1 VTKVPKKSYFW
12 QKEIMAHLRTILQLF
27 LAATF
32 LFSAYTKAIAPGF
45 FEILLEQ
52 QGIVPNRL
60 YGAWAT
66 RAIIALEVWLGIG
79 LLLPFY
85 TRLVLRIS
93 FWLLVIFSV
102 HLGYLVFIGDTS
114 NCGCFGEMIAMSPL
128 ESLGKNGVLLVING
142 LLLRYKYKF
151 GRKSWL
157 TWALLPALFA
167 AAVFVWPIQTEPDEV
182 VAKFPAF
189 ENSAEIDFTEGN
201 YLVAV
206 LNLSC
211 EHCQEAAQE
220 LAELQ
225 RNGADLPQVVA
236 LFFEEGGTTV
246 EQFNILTNSD
256 FPYQMIDVNTF
267 FDLIG
272 SAPPRVYW
280 VKNGK
285 MMQFWDTEIAKGIQM
300 AFSP

>member
-1 VTKVPKKSYFW
+1 
-12 QKEIMAHLRTILQLF
+12 MAHLRSLLQIF
-27 LAATF
+27 LAVTF

-52 QGIVPNRL
+52 QGLVPNRL

-66 RAIIALEVWLGIG
+66 RAIIALEVWLGLG
-79 LLLPFY
+79 LLFSVFIRAL
-85 TRLVLRIS
+85 LRIS
-93 FWLLVIFSV
+93 FGLLVAFSV
-102 HLGYLVFIGDTS
+102 HLCYLIIIGETG
-114 NCGCFGEMIAMSPL
+114 NCGCFGEMISMSPL
-128 ESLGKNGVLLVING
+128 ASLGKNVVLLGVNG
-142 LLLRYKYKF
+142 FLLRYKYK
-151 GRKSWL
+151 GNKKSGWI
-157 TWALLPALFA
+157 WALLPALFA
-167 AAVFVWPIQTEPDEV
+167 AAVFVWPISTEPDEV

-189 ENSAEIDFTEGN
+189 EETSEIDFTTGE

-225 RNGADLPQVVA
+225 RNGVSLPQVVA
-236 LFFEEGGTTV
+236 LFFEEGDTTV
-246 EQFNILTNSD
+246 KQFNAKTNAD

-280 VKNGK
+280 IKAGEVD
-285 MMQFWDTEIAKGIQM
+285 QFWDEDIADGIKTTF
-300 AFSP
+300 AP

>member
-1 VTKVPKKSYFW
+1 
-12 QKEIMAHLRTILQLF
+12 MAHLRSLLQIF
-27 LAATF
+27 LAVTF

-45 FEILLEQ
+45 FEVLLEQ
-52 QGIVPNRL
+52 QGLVPNRL

-66 RAIIALEVWLGIG
+66 RAIIALEVWLGLG
-79 LLLPFY
+79 LLFSVFIRAL
-85 TRLVLRIS
+85 LRIS
-93 FWLLVIFSV
+93 FGLLVAFSV
-102 HLGYLVFIGDTS
+102 HLCYLIIIGETD
-114 NCGCFGEMIAMSPL
+114 NCGCFGEMISMSPL
-128 ESLGKNGVLLVING
+128 ASLGKNVVLLGVNG
-142 LLLRYKYKF
+142 FLLRYKYK
-151 GRKSWL
+151 GNKKSGWI
-157 TWALLPALFA
+157 WALLPALFA
-167 AAVFVWPIQTEPDEV
+167 AAVFVWPISTEPDEV

-189 ENSAEIDFTEGN
+189 EETSEIDFTTGE

-225 RNGADLPQVVA
+225 RNGVSLPQVVA
-236 LFFEEGGTTV
+236 LFFEEGDTTV
-246 EQFNILTNSD
+246 KQFNAKTNAD

-280 VKNGK
+280 IKAGEVD
-285 MMQFWDTEIAKGIQM
+285 QFWDEDIADGIKTTF
-300 AFSP
+300 AP

>member
-1 VTKVPKKSYFW
+1 
-12 QKEIMAHLRTILQLF
+12 MAHLRSLLQIF
-27 LAATF
+27 LAVTF

-45 FEILLEQ
+45 FEVLLEQ
-52 QGIVPNRL
+52 QGLVPNRL

-66 RAIIALEVWLGIG
+66 RAIIALEVWLGLG
-79 LLLPFY
+79 LLFSVFIRAL
-85 TRLVLRIS
+85 LRIS
-93 FWLLVIFSV
+93 FGLLVAFSV
-102 HLGYLVFIGDTS
+102 HLCYLIIIGETG
-114 NCGCFGEMIAMSPL
+114 NCGCFGEMISMSPL
-128 ESLGKNGVLLVING
+128 ASLGKNVVLLGVNG
-142 LLLRYKYKF
+142 FLLRYKYK
-151 GRKSWL
+151 GNKKSGWI
-157 TWALLPALFA
+157 WALLPALFA
-167 AAVFVWPIQTEPDEV
+167 AAVFVWPISTEPDEV

-189 ENSAEIDFTEGN
+189 EETSEIDFTTGE

-225 RNGADLPQVVA
+225 RNGVSLPQVVA
-236 LFFEEGGTTV
+236 LFFEEGDTTV
-246 EQFNILTNSD
+246 KQFNAKTNAD

-280 VKNGK
+280 IKAGEVN
-285 MMQFWDTEIAKGIQM
+285 QFWDEDIADGIKTTF
-300 AFSP
+300 AP

>member
-1 VTKVPKKSYFW
+1 
-12 QKEIMAHLRTILQLF
+12 MAHLRSLLQIF
-27 LAATF
+27 LAVTF

-45 FEILLEQ
+45 FEVLLEQ
-52 QGIVPNRL
+52 QGLVPNRL

-66 RAIIALEVWLGIG
+66 RAIIALEVWLGLG
-79 LLLPFY
+79 LLFSVFIRAL
-85 TRLVLRIS
+85 LRIS
-93 FWLLVIFSV
+93 FGLLVAFSV
-102 HLGYLVFIGDTS
+102 HLCYLIIIGETG
-114 NCGCFGEMIAMSPL
+114 NCGCFGEMISMSPL
-128 ESLGKNGVLLVING
+128 ASLGKNVVLLGVNG
-142 LLLRYKYKF
+142 FLLRYKYK
-151 GRKSWL
+151 GNKKSGWI
-157 TWALLPALFA
+157 WALLPALFA
-167 AAVFVWPIQTEPDEV
+167 AAVFVWPISTEPDEV

-189 ENSAEIDFTEGN
+189 EETSEIDFTTGE

-225 RNGADLPQVVA
+225 RNGVDLPKVVA
-236 LFFEEGGTTV
+236 LFFEEGDTTV
-246 EQFNILTNSD
+246 KQFNAKTNAD

-280 VKNGK
+280 IKAGEVN
-285 MMQFWDTEIAKGIQM
+285 QFWDEDIADGIKTTF
-300 AFSP
+300 AP

>member
-1 VTKVPKKSYFW
+1 
-12 QKEIMAHLRTILQLF
+12 MAHLRSLLQIF
-27 LAATF
+27 LAVTF

-45 FEILLEQ
+45 FEVLLEQ
-52 QGIVPNRL
+52 QGLVPNRL

-66 RAIIALEVWLGIG
+66 RAIIALEVWLGLG
-79 LLLPFY
+79 LLFSVFIRAL
-85 TRLVLRIS
+85 LRIS
-93 FWLLVIFSV
+93 FGLLVAFSA
-102 HLGYLVFIGDTS
+102 HLCYLIIIGETG
-114 NCGCFGEMIAMSPL
+114 NCGCFGEMISMSPL
-128 ESLGKNGVLLVING
+128 ASLGKNVVLLGVNG
-142 LLLRYKYKF
+142 FLLRYKYK
-151 GRKSWL
+151 GNKKSGWI
-157 TWALLPALFA
+157 WALLPALFA
-167 AAVFVWPIQTEPDEV
+167 AAVFVWPISTEPDEV

-189 ENSAEIDFTEGN
+189 EETSEIDFTTGE

-225 RNGADLPQVVA
+225 RNGVSLPQVVA
-236 LFFEEGGTTV
+236 LFFEEGDTTV
-246 EQFNILTNSD
+246 KQFNAKTNAD

-280 VKNGK
+280 IKAGEVN
-285 MMQFWDTEIAKGIQM
+285 QFWDEDIADGIKTTF
-300 AFSP
+300 AP

>member
-1 VTKVPKKSYFW
+1 
-12 QKEIMAHLRTILQLF
+12 MAHLRSLLQFF
-27 LAATF
+27 LAVTF

-45 FEILLEQ
+45 FEVLLEQ
-52 QGIVPNRL
+52 QGLVPNRL

-66 RAIIALEVWLGIG
+66 RAIIALEVWLSLG
-79 LLLPFY
+79 LLFSVY
-85 TRLVLRIS
+85 TRALLRIS
-93 FWLLVIFSV
+93 FGLLVAFSA
-102 HLGYLVFIGDTS
+102 HLCYLIIIGETG
-114 NCGCFGEMIAMSPL
+114 NCGCFGEMISMSPL
-128 ESLGKNGVLLVING
+128 ASLGKNVVLLGVNG
-142 LLLRYKYKF
+142 FLLRYKYKDNK
-151 GRKSWL
+151 KSGWI
-157 TWALLPALFA
+157 WALLPALFA
-167 AAVFVWPIQTEPDEV
+167 AAVFVWPISTEPDEV

-189 ENSAEIDFTEGN
+189 EETSEIDFTTGE

-225 RNGADLPQVVA
+225 HNGVDLPQVVA
-236 LFFEEGGTTV
+236 LFFEEGDTTV
-246 EQFNILTNSD
+246 KQFNAKTNAD

-280 VKNGK
+280 IRGGEVN
-285 MMQFWDTEIAKGIQM
+285 QFWDEDIADGIKTTF
-300 AFSP
+300 AP

>member
-1 VTKVPKKSYFW
+1 
-12 QKEIMAHLRTILQLF
+12 MAHLRSLLQIF
-27 LAATF
+27 LAVTF

-45 FEILLEQ
+45 FEVLLEQ
-52 QGIVPNRL
+52 QGLVPNRL

-66 RAIIALEVWLGIG
+66 RAIIALEVWLGLG
-79 LLLPFY
+79 LLFSVFIRAL
-85 TRLVLRIS
+85 LRIS
-93 FWLLVIFSV
+93 FGLLVAFSV
-102 HLGYLVFIGDTS
+102 HLCYLIIIGETG
-114 NCGCFGEMIAMSPL
+114 NCGCFGEMISMSPL
-128 ESLGKNGVLLVING
+128 ASLGKNVVLLGVNG
-142 LLLRYKYKF
+142 FLLRYKYK
-151 GRKSWL
+151 GNKKSGWI
-157 TWALLPALFA
+157 WALLPALFA
-167 AAVFVWPIQTEPDEV
+167 AAVFVWPISTEPDEV

-189 ENSAEIDFTEGN
+189 EETSEIDFTTGE

-225 RNGADLPQVVA
+225 RNGVALPQVVA
-236 LFFEEGGTTV
+236 LFFEEGDTTV
-246 EQFNILTNSD
+246 KQFNAKTNAD

-280 VKNGK
+280 IKAGEVN
-285 MMQFWDTEIAKGIQM
+285 QFWDEDIADGIKTTF
-300 AFSP
+300 AP

>member
-1 VTKVPKKSYFW
+1 
-12 QKEIMAHLRTILQLF
+12 MAHLRTILQLF

-85 TRLVLRIS
+85 NRLVLRIS

-142 LLLRYKYKF
+142 FLLRYKYKF

>member
-1 VTKVPKKSYFW
+1 
-12 QKEIMAHLRTILQLF
+12 MAHLRTILQFF

-52 QGIVPNRL
+52 QGLVPNRL
-60 YGAWAT
+60 IGAWAT
-66 RAIIALEVWLGIG
+66 RAIIALEIWLGLG
-79 LLLPFY
+79 LLLPYYSRF
-85 TRLVLRIS
+85 LLRFS
-93 FWLLVIFSV
+93 FWLLVAFSL
-102 HLGYLVFIGDTS
+102 HLGYLVFLGDTS
-114 NCGCFGEMIAMSPL
+114 NCGCFGEMISMTPL
-128 ESLGKNGVLLVING
+128 ASLGKNAILLVVNG
-142 LLLRYKYKF
+142 FLLRYKYKF
-151 GRKSWL
+151 GKKSWL

-182 VAKFPAF
+182 VSKLPAF
-189 ENSAEIDFTEGN
+189 ENTSDIDFTTGN

-225 RNGADLPQVVA
+225 RAGAQLPQIVA
-236 LFFEEGGTTV
+236 LFFEEGDTTV
-246 EQFNILTNSD
+246 AEFNSITNSD
-256 FPYQMIDVNTF
+256 YPYQMIDVNTF

-285 MMQFWDTEIAKGIQM
+285 MMQFWDTEIAEGIQTTF
-300 AFSP
+300 AP

>member
-1 VTKVPKKSYFW
+1 
-12 QKEIMAHLRTILQLF
+12 MAHLRSLLQIF
-27 LAATF
+27 LAVTF

-52 QGIVPNRL
+52 QGLVPNRL

-66 RAIIALEVWLGIG
+66 RAIIALEVWLGLG
-79 LLLPFY
+79 LLFSVFIRAL
-85 TRLVLRIS
+85 LRIS
-93 FWLLVIFSV
+93 FGLLVVFSA
-102 HLGYLVFIGDTS
+102 HLCYLIIIGETG
-114 NCGCFGEMIAMSPL
+114 NCGCFGEMISMSPL
-128 ESLGKNGVLLVING
+128 ASLGKNVVLLMVNG
-142 LLLRYKYKF
+142 FLLRYKYK
-151 GRKSWL
+151 GNKKSGWI
-157 TWALLPALFA
+157 WALLPALFA
-167 AAVFVWPIQTEPDEV
+167 AAVFVWPISTAPDEV
-182 VAKFPAF
+182 VAKFPVF
-189 ENSAEIDFTEGN
+189 EETSEIDFTTGE

-225 RNGADLPQVVA
+225 RNGVALPQVVA
-236 LFFEEGGTTV
+236 LFFEEGDTTV
-246 EQFNILTNSD
+246 KQFNAKTNAD

-280 VKNGK
+280 IKGGEVN
-285 MMQFWDTEIAKGIQM
+285 QFWDEDIADGIKTTF
-300 AFSP
+300 AP

>member
-1 VTKVPKKSYFW
+1 
-12 QKEIMAHLRTILQLF
+12 MAHLRTILQLF

-142 LLLRYKYKF
+142 FLLRYKYKF

>member
-1 VTKVPKKSYFW
+1 MRKKSYFW

-85 TRLVLRIS
+85 TRLLLRIS

-128 ESLGKNGVLLVING
+128 ESLGKNVVLLAING
-142 LLLRYKYKF
+142 VLLRYKYKF
-151 GRKSWL
+151 GKKPWL
-157 TWALLPALFA
+157 TWALLPALFT

-189 ENSAEIDFTEGN
+189 ENAAEIDFTKGD

-220 LAELQ
+220 LSELQ

-236 LFFEEGGTTV
+236 LFFEEGDTTV
-246 EQFNILTNSD
+246 EQFNALTNSD
-256 FPYQMIDVNTF
+256 FPYQMIGVNTF

-285 MMQFWDTEIAKGIQM
+285 MMQFWDTEIAKGIQTTF
-300 AFSP
+300 AP

>member
-1 VTKVPKKSYFW
+1 
-12 QKEIMAHLRTILQLF
+12 MAHLRTILQLF

-85 TRLVLRIS
+85 TRLLLRIS

-128 ESLGKNGVLLVING
+128 ESLGKNVVLLAING
-142 LLLRYKYKF
+142 FLVRYKYKF
-151 GRKSWL
+151 GKKPWL

-189 ENSAEIDFTEGN
+189 ENATEIDFTKGD

-236 LFFEEGGTTV
+236 LFFEEGDTTV
-246 EQFNILTNSD
+246 EQFNELTNSA
-256 FPYQMIDVNTF
+256 FPYQMIRVNTF

-285 MMQFWDTEIAKGIQM
+285 MMQFWDTEIAKGIQTTF
-300 AFSP
+300 AP

>member
-1 VTKVPKKSYFW
+1 MMT
-12 QKEIMAHLRTILQLF
+12 HLRTLLQFF

-45 FEILLEQ
+45 FEILMEQ
-52 QGIVPNRL
+52 QGLVPNRL
-60 YGAWAT
+60 LGAWAT
-66 RAIIALEVWLGIG
+66 RAIIALEVWLGLG
-79 LLLPFY
+79 LLLPY
-85 TRLVLRIS
+85 YSRLLLRIS
-93 FWLLVIFSV
+93 FWLLAAFSL
-102 HLGYLVFIGDTS
+102 HLGYLVFLGDTS
-114 NCGCFGEMIAMSPL
+114 NCGCFGEMISMTPL
-128 ESLGKNGVLLVING
+128 ASLGKNAILLVVNG
-142 LLLRYKYKF
+142 FLLRYRYKF
-151 GRKSWL
+151 GKKSWV

-167 AAVFVWPIQTEPDEV
+167 AAVVVWPVQTEPDEV
-182 VAKFPAF
+182 VSKLPAF
-189 ENSAEIDFTEGN
+189 ENTTEIDFASGN

-225 RNGADLPQVVA
+225 RAGVELPQVVA
-236 LFFEEGGTTV
+236 LFFEEDDTTV
-246 EQFNILTNSD
+246 AQFNSITNSD
-256 FPYQMIDVNTF
+256 YPYQMIDVNTF

-285 MMQFWDTEIAKGIQM
+285 MMQFWDTEISEGIQTT
-300 AFSP
+300 FTP

>member
-1 VTKVPKKSYFW
+1 
-12 QKEIMAHLRTILQLF
+12 MAHLRSLLQIF
-27 LAATF
+27 LATTF

-52 QGIVPNRL
+52 QGLVPNRL

-66 RAIIALEVWLGIG
+66 RAIIALEVWLGLG
-79 LLLPFY
+79 LLFSIF
-85 TRLVLRIS
+85 TRALLRIS
-93 FWLLVIFSV
+93 FGLLLVFSV
-102 HLGYLVFIGDTS
+102 HLCYLIIIGETG
-114 NCGCFGEMIAMSPL
+114 NCGCFGEMISMSPL
-128 ESLGKNGVLLVING
+128 ASLGKNAVLLGVNG
-142 LLLRYKYKF
+142 FLLRYKYK
-151 GRKSWL
+151 GNKKPRW
-157 TWALLPALFA
+157 TWVLLPVLFA
-167 AAVFVWPIQTEPDEV
+167 VAVFVWPISTEPDEV

-189 ENSAEIDFTEGN
+189 EETSEIDFTAGE

-225 RNGADLPQVVA
+225 RNGVALPKVVA

-246 EQFNILTNSD
+246 VQFNAKTNAD
-256 FPYQMIDVNTF
+256 FPYQMIGVNTF

-280 VKNGK
+280 IKNGEVT
-285 MMQFWDTEIAKGIQM
+285 QFWDEDIADGIKTTF
-300 AFSP
+300 AP

>member
-1 VTKVPKKSYFW
+1 
-12 QKEIMAHLRTILQLF
+12 MAHLRTTLQFF

-52 QGIVPNRL
+52 QGLVPNRF

-66 RAIIALEVWLGIG
+66 RAIIAFEMWLGLG

-85 TRLVLRIS
+85 TRLLLRIS

-102 HLGYLVFIGDTS
+102 HLGYLVGIGDSS
-114 NCGCFGEMIAMSPL
+114 NCGCFGEMIEMSPL
-128 ESLGKNGVLLVING
+128 ASLGKNAVLLAVNG
-142 LLLRYKYKF
+142 FLLRYKYKF
-151 GRKSWL
+151 GKKSWL
-157 TWALLPALFA
+157 TWGLFPVLFA
-167 AAVFVWPIQTEPDEV
+167 ATVFIWPIRQASDKTV
-182 VAKFPAF
+182 SQFPAF
-189 ENSAEIDFTEGN
+189 EAHLGINLVKGE

-225 RNGADLPQVVA
+225 RNGTDLPQVVA
-236 LFFEEGGTTV
+236 LFFEEGDTSV
-246 EQFNILTNSD
+246 AEFNTITNSD
-256 FPYQMIDVNTF
+256 FPYQMIEVNTF

-280 VKNGK
+280 VKNGQMK
-285 MMQFWDTEIAKGIQM
+285 QFWDTDFAEGIQTT
-300 AFSP
+300 FTL

>member
-85 TRLVLRIS
+85 NRLVLRIS

-142 LLLRYKYKF
+142 FLLRYKYKF

>member
-1 VTKVPKKSYFW
+1 
-12 QKEIMAHLRTILQLF
+12 MAHLRSLLQFF
-27 LAATF
+27 LAVTF

-52 QGIVPNRL
+52 QGLVPNRL

-66 RAIIALEVWLGIG
+66 RAIIALEVWLGLG
-79 LLLPFY
+79 LLFSVF
-85 TRLVLRIS
+85 TRALLRIS
-93 FWLLVIFSV
+93 FGLLVVFSA
-102 HLGYLVFIGDTS
+102 HLCYLIIIGETG
-114 NCGCFGEMIAMSPL
+114 NCGCFGEMISMSPL
-128 ESLGKNGVLLVING
+128 ASLGKNVVLLGING
-142 LLLRYKYKF
+142 FLLRYKYK
-151 GRKSWL
+151 GNKKSGWI
-157 TWALLPALFA
+157 WALLPALFA
-167 AAVFVWPIQTEPDEV
+167 AAVFVWPISTEPDEV

-189 ENSAEIDFTEGN
+189 EETSEIDFTTGE

-225 RNGADLPQVVA
+225 RNGVVLPQVVA
-236 LFFEEGGTTV
+236 LFFEEGDTTV
-246 EQFNILTNSD
+246 KQFNAKTNAD

-280 VKNGK
+280 IKNGEVN
-285 MMQFWDTEIAKGIQM
+285 QFWDEDIADGIKTTF
-300 AFSP
+300 AP